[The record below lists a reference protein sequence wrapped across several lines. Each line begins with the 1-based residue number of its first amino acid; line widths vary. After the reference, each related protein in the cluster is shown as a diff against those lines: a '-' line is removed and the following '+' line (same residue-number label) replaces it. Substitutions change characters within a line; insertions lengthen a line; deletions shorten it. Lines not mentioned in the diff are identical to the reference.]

1 MHEQSLLNGG
11 KCGKP
16 IIHCQQSELT
26 SLAENKKMQFAE
38 NMERESCIDDVKRR
52 KVQYAENR
60 ERESCIVDDESSA
73 YVKRQKVQFVENA
86 ERESCIVDDQNS
98 LYNGGKQK
106 IWQGSHGL

>member
-1 MHEQSLLNGG
+1 
-11 KCGKP
+11 
-16 IIHCQQSELT
+16 
-26 SLAENKKMQFAE
+26 MQFAE